1 MLPTPIKFELYSTVW
16 RVIVKRIIT
25 TSFYVVSALL
35 VMVLL
40 AMSLMTVRVIPYEVR
55 VVTTASMSPTITPYS
70 VILIHR
76 GEYGVG
82 QPIAFHT
89 PNGVVTH
96 RLIAVN
102 ADGTLATKGDALTTI
117 DPSFEP
123 PDQVIGGVKLI
134 ILGGPFWFLGL
145 IALVVLLYA
154 LSCLVDTNK
163 IEVATAT
170 S

>member
-1 MLPTPIKFELYSTVW
+1 MLPTPIKFELYYSTVW
-16 RVIVKRIIT
+16 RAIVKRIIT
-25 TSFYVVSALL
+25 SLFYVASALL

-55 VVTTASMSPTITPYS
+55 VVTTASMSPTILPYS
-70 VILIHR
+70 VVLIR
-76 GEYGVG
+76 KGEYEVG

-102 ADGTLATKGDALTTI
+102 TDGTLATKGDALTTI

-123 PDQVIGGVKLI
+123 ADKVIGGVKLI
-134 ILGGPFWFLGL
+134 ILGGMFWFLGL

-154 LSCLVDTNK
+154 LSRLVDTNE
-163 IEVATAT
+163 IEAAT

>member
-1 MLPTPIKFELYSTVW
+1 MYSTIW
-16 RVIVKRIIT
+16 EVIVKRIIT
-25 TSFYVVSALL
+25 FLFYVATALL

-82 QPIAFHT
+82 QPISFQT

-102 ADGTLATKGDALTTI
+102 ADGTLATKGDAVGTI

-123 PDQVIGGVKLI
+123 ADKVIGGVKLI
-134 ILGGPFWFLGL
+134 IHGGPFWFLGL
-145 IALVVLLYA
+145 MALTVLLYA
-154 LSCLVDTNK
+154 LSRPVDTNE
-163 IEVATAT
+163 IEAATAT

>member
-1 MLPTPIKFELYSTVW
+1 
-16 RVIVKRIIT
+16 VKRIIT
-25 TSFYVVSALL
+25 SLFYVTSTLL

-70 VILIHR
+70 VVLIR
-76 GEYGVG
+76 KGEYEVG

-89 PNGVVTH
+89 PNGIVTH

-102 ADGTLATKGDALTTI
+102 ADGTLATKGDAVSTI

-123 PDQVIGGVKLI
+123 PDQVIGGVELI
-134 ILGGPFWFLGL
+134 IPGGPFWFLGL
-145 IALVVLLYA
+145 IVLAVLLYV
-154 LSCLVDTNK
+154 LSRLVDTSEIK
-163 IEVATAT
+163 ATTAT

>member
-1 MLPTPIKFELYSTVW
+1 M
-16 RVIVKRIIT
+16 KRIIT
-25 TSFYVVSALL
+25 SLFYVTSTLL

-70 VILIHR
+70 VVLIR
-76 GEYGVG
+76 KGEYEVG

-89 PNGVVTH
+89 PNGIVTH

-102 ADGTLATKGDALTTI
+102 TDGTLATKGDALTTI

-123 PDQVIGGVKLI
+123 ADKVIGGVKLI
-134 ILGGPFWFLGL
+134 ILGGMFWFLGL

-154 LSCLVDTNK
+154 LSRLVDTNE
-163 IEVATAT
+163 IEAAT